1 MHSYSSIFVRGKLII
16 RELLR
21 RAKGKSILRL
31 IYIAISRAIART
43 VDSLILVIY
52 RIKYPNV
59 EFGSDLR
66 IRGRLSIKGK
76 GKVKI
81 GNYCRFV
88 NYNNLE
94 NQFITLDSSASI
106 IIGDSCSFNGTTIFA
121 MNSIEFKRQCMVS
134 DAKIMDTDFHSVEI
148 NRLNPKVKSRTKPIS
163 IGSNVWVGSQSVIL
177 KGVCI
182 GNNSVI
188 GLGTI
193 VRQSVPDNVVV
204 IGNPQKIIKELDTTV
219 LPYEFPH

>member
-1 MHSYSSIFVRGKLII
+1 MHSRSIFIRGKVTV

-21 RAKGKSILRL
+21 RAKGKSILQL
-31 IYIAISRAIART
+31 IYIAISRAISRAA
-43 VDSLILVIY
+43 DSLVLTIY

-59 EFGSDLR
+59 EFGSGVR

-81 GNYCRFV
+81 GDYCRFV

-94 NQFITLDSSASI
+94 NQFVTLDSSASI
-106 IIGDSCSFNGTTIFA
+106 TIGDSCSFNGTTIFA
-121 MNSIEFKRQCMVS
+121 MNSVDLKRQCMVS

-148 NRLNPKVKSRTKPIS
+148 NRLNPNVKSKTKPIL

-193 VRQSVPDNVVV
+193 VRQSVPANVVV
-204 IGNPQKIIKELDTTV
+204 IGNPQKIIKQLDTTI
-219 LPYEFPH
+219 LPYEFPQ